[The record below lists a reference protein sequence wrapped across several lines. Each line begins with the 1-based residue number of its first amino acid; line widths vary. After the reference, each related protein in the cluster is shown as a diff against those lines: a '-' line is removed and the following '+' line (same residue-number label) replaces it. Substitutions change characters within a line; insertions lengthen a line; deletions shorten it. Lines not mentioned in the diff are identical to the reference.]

1 MVQESREAY
10 GAHTVKRWW
19 TGRACGT
26 HKRERSEGRSKGE
39 KVVARKK
46 TKNSGCKAYTSQQ
59 KKIGLGA
66 GDKFGEVRRRE
77 KGLSWCRSVWGDG
90 GQRTHVTTGARDRW
104 QYLFAS
110 LSRNG

>member
-1 MVQESREAY
+1 MVQEGREAY

-46 TKNSGCKAYTSQQ
+46 TKKQ
-59 KKIGLGA
+59 KKA
-66 GDKFGEVRRRE
+66 G
-77 KGLSWCRSVWGDG
+77 
-90 GQRTHVTTGARDRW
+90 
-104 QYLFAS
+104 
-110 LSRNG
+110 RNV